1 MEGVEVRQCYGGG
14 GKAVLVRQCYGG
26 GGGMEV

>member
-1 MEGVEVRQCYGGG
+1 MLALFPPSCLPTEPEWEGWMPYG
-14 GKAVLVRQCYGG
+14 GG